1 MASNSDKLRAW
12 WQRTKE
18 NLQHTY
24 RFIIMN
30 NETFEEVG
38 SYRLTLLNVYIAAST
53 ILVIV
58 ALMVVLAIAF
68 TPLRR
73 YVPGYGE
80 GGQERRKVE
89 RLYREVE
96 QLEKQLLAH
105 KKYSDNIQRI
115 LVGDVETEKDVQ
127 QEELQR
133 PPSKDSLQAVERSK
147 EEEQLRQEMELR
159 EIGASARRT
168 RTANFSPRDIPLE
181 QMFFSPPVTGEISAG
196 FMPDKK
202 HYGVDILA
210 PKNRAIK
217 AAMDGYIFFA
227 DWTLETGNT
236 IGIQH
241 TNNLITFYKHNSA
254 LLKKSGS
261 FVKAGEAVAI
271 IGNTGTLT
279 DGPHLHFELWH
290 KGKPL
295 DPAEY
300 INF

>member
-1 MASNSDKLRAW
+1 MASNSDKLKAW
-12 WQRTKE
+12 WKRTKE

-53 ILVIV
+53 VLVIV
-58 ALMVVLAIAF
+58 ALIVVSAIAF

-80 GGQERRKVE
+80 GGGERRKVE
-89 RLYREVE
+89 QLYREVE
-96 QLEKQLLAH
+96 QLEQQLLAH
-105 KKYSDNIQRI
+105 EAYSNNIKRI

-133 PPSKDSLQAVERSK
+133 PPAKDSLKVVERSE

-159 EIGASARRT
+159 EIGASARRA
-168 RTANFSPRDIPLE
+168 RTTNFSPRDVPLE